1 MQSLFSRASSS
12 SSINPAP
19 AAERD
24 REFIER
30 AVVRRPPT
38 PPANARQLFT
48 RRRRPQ
54 QARQGW
60 FTRRRENRIV
70 PMADEDIFSAPDVE
84 PISVAMPRMPSIP
97 RENSNG
103 SNKSGREYPAVIP
116 VDLSEVPETDIASEM
131 PYGVAEVVGIDG
143 RDCCLPGRY
152 AQDCRICPERM
163 QPPRERPMLMRNPSA
178 VEPEHKEMGGRKRKR
193 KTVRKNRKK
202 QLKKRHYRKTRKH

>member
-1 MQSLFSRASSS
+1 MQSLFRFPSS

-19 AAERD
+19 AAARD

-38 PPANARQLFT
+38 PPANVSRLFT
-48 RRRRPQ
+48 RRRRPH

-70 PMADEDIFSAPDVE
+70 PMADEDIFSAPEVE
-84 PISVAMPRMPSIP
+84 PISVAMPRQ
-97 RENSNG
+97 NSVE

-116 VDLSEVPETDIASEM
+116 VDLSEFPETDVASEM
-131 PYGVAEVVGIDG
+131 PYDVAEVVGIDG

-152 AQDCRICPERM
+152 AQDCRVCPERL
-163 QPPRERPMLMRNPSA
+163 QLPRERPMLMRNPSA
-178 VEPEHKEMGGRKRKR
+178 VEPEHKESGGRKRKR
-193 KTVRKNRKK
+193 KTVRRGRKR
-202 QLKKRHYRKTRKH
+202 QLKKRHYKKSRKY

>member
-1 MQSLFSRASSS
+1 MQSLFSRTQSRG
-12 SSINPAP
+12 SINPAP

-60 FTRRRENRIV
+60 FTRRSRENRIV
-70 PMADEDIFSAPDVE
+70 PLADEDIFSAPEVE
-84 PISVAMPRMPSIP
+84 PISVAMPRQ
-97 RENSNG
+97 NSNG

-116 VDLSEVPETDIASEM
+116 VDLNEFPETDIASEM
-131 PYGVAEVVGIDG
+131 PYGVADVVGIDG
-143 RDCCLPGRY
+143 RDCCIPGRY

-163 QPPRERPMLMRNPSA
+163 QPPRDRPMLMRNPSA
-178 VEPEHKEMGGRKRKR
+178 VEPEQKESGGRKRKR
-193 KTVRKNRKK
+193 KSSRKK
-202 QLKKRHYRKTRKH
+202 QLKKRHYRKSRKQFKEA